1 MRRATLVALFLAVGC
16 GGAGGLN
23 TSESALVS
31 DQETAD
37 STDDAVESG
46 VEEPLSGADP
56 TDPGAVDPSSTQ
68 ADLLTRVRTNPGRW
82 FTPAGCIVTTI
93 SDNTAVSVFTNCTG
107 PLGQHT
113 FNGTVTSTW
122 TFAPDML
129 TVTHDAT
136 GFKID
141 NATVDHT
148 ATIVYTKSGTT
159 YSRHRSGSTTGT
171 TGNGESLSHS
181 FDYTATYDPTTKC
194 ITRDGS
200 ASASIGNRQ
209 YSASVTGYERCGVG
223 DLGCPKSGTVT
234 LARESPLP
242 ALSLSL
248 KFPGGASVD
257 ITKPDG
263 QEITRG
269 LICIP

>member
-1 MRRATLVALFLAVGC
+1 MRRATLIALFLAAGC
-16 GGAGGLN
+16 GGADGLN
-23 TSESALVS
+23 NSESALVT
-31 DQETAD
+31 DNDTAS
-37 STDDAVESG
+37 STDDAVETG
-46 VEEPLSGADP
+46 VEEPLSGSDP
-56 TDPGAVDPSSTQ
+56 SDPGAVDPSSTA
-68 ADLLTRVRTNPGRW
+68 ADQLAKVKTNSGRW

-93 SDNTAVSVFTNCTG
+93 TGNTAVSVFTNCTG

-122 TFAPDML
+122 TFATDML

-148 ATIVYTKSGTT
+148 ATIVYTKSGTS
-159 YSRHRSGSTTGT
+159 YSRHRTASTTGT
-171 TGNGESLSHS
+171 TGNGESLSLS
-181 FDYTATYDPTTKC
+181 VDFTASYDSSSKC
-194 ITRDGS
+194 ITRDGT
-200 ASASIGNRQ
+200 ASASIGSRQ
-209 YSASVTGYERCGVG
+209 YSASVTGYQRCGVG

-234 LARESPLP
+234 LARENPLP

-248 KFPGGASVD
+248 KFPGGATVD

-263 QEITRG
+263 QQITRG